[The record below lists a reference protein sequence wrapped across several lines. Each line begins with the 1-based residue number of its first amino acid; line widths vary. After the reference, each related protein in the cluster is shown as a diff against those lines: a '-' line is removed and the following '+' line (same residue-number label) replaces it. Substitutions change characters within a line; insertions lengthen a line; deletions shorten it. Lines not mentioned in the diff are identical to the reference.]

1 MDFSQLKFDAN
12 GLIPAI
18 AQDARTNQVLMLAY
32 MNEQSIEQTLETG
45 YATYFSRSRQALWK
59 KGETSGHTQKLVA
72 MRYDC
77 DHDAML
83 LTVEQVGPA
92 CHTGAKSC
100 FFNDVYVDEDAPATA
115 NVLQEDYATI
125 ADRAANPV
133 EGSYT
138 NYLLDNGVADSPS
151 SVQGTSFSLVN
162 VGEEASETIIAA
174 MKANKEELTYEA
186 ADLLYH
192 LMVLLYQQG
201 VTLDDVWAE
210 MARRR

>member
-32 MNEQSIEQTLETG
+32 MNQQSIEQTLETG

-138 NYLLDNGVADSPS
+138 TTCWTTAWRKS
-151 SVQGTSFSLVN
+151 
-162 VGEEASETIIAA
+162 
-174 MKANKEELTYEA
+174 
-186 ADLLYH
+186 
-192 LMVLLYQQG
+192 
-201 VTLDDVWAE
+201 
-210 MARRR
+210 ARRLARKPARRLSPR

>member
-32 MNEQSIEQTLETG
+32 MNQQSIEQTLETG

-133 EGSYT
+133 EG
-138 NYLLDNGVADSPS
+138 VEKICKK
-151 SVQGTSFSLVN
+151 

-174 MKANKEELTYEA
+174 MKANKEEVTYEA

-201 VTLDDVWAE
+201 VTLDDVWVE

>member
-32 MNEQSIEQTLETG
+32 MNQQSIEQTLETG

-115 NVLQEDYATI
+115 NVLRRTTRRLPTAPRTRWKAATRTTCWTT
-125 ADRAANPV
+125 AWRK
-133 EGSYT
+133 S
-138 NYLLDNGVADSPS
+138 
-151 SVQGTSFSLVN
+151 
-162 VGEEASETIIAA
+162 
-174 MKANKEELTYEA
+174 
-186 ADLLYH
+186 
-192 LMVLLYQQG
+192 
-201 VTLDDVWAE
+201 
-210 MARRR
+210 ARRLARKPARRLSPR

>member
-32 MNEQSIEQTLETG
+32 MNQQSIEQTLETG

-115 NVLQEDYATI
+115 NVLQEDYATNCRPRREPRGRQLHELP
-125 ADRAANPV
+125 AGQRRGENLQ
-133 EGSYT
+133 EGWRGSQRNDYRR
-138 NYLLDNGVADSPS
+138 N
-151 SVQGTSFSLVN
+151 
-162 VGEEASETIIAA
+162 ESEQRGS
-174 MKANKEELTYEA
+174 
-186 ADLLYH
+186 DLR
-192 LMVLLYQQG
+192 G
-201 VTLDDVWAE
+201 
-210 MARRR
+210 R

>member
-32 MNEQSIEQTLETG
+32 MNQQSIEQTLETG

-138 NYLLDNGVADSPS
+138 NYCWTTAWRKS
-151 SVQGTSFSLVN
+151 
-162 VGEEASETIIAA
+162 
-174 MKANKEELTYEA
+174 
-186 ADLLYH
+186 
-192 LMVLLYQQG
+192 
-201 VTLDDVWAE
+201 
-210 MARRR
+210 ARRLARKPARRLSPQ